1 MAAAHVGGVF
11 RVVDIDLGVP
21 GRHVGLVLQGA
32 VEMVHLPLDL
42 EGLVPPHPVV
52 LPVHGGGE
60 GEGAV
65 VPAGVLAKAAR
76 HVVIRGPQLPQAGRR
91 IPVGRELDLAL
102 PAADAE
108 LRVRVARLGGPFAHP
123 VLGVAVGAGDIHA
136 AQVVVLDV
144 VMAVL
149 GSECGRDSGRSG
161 GGDQLTG
168 SDLTLHGINGDGPG
182 REDQEDLPGNHH
194 TSRSAAP
201 SCPRR
206 RSEGDVGG
214 TSGIG
219 GDRRRGEG
227 ELPARPPQQQ
237 ARPARP
243 VVRPVARRH
252 WRPDAAHACDA
263 KRRSAAIDVEGIGY
277 IHNMHCTSSS
287 YEVLT

>member
-1 MAAAHVGGVF
+1 
-11 RVVDIDLGVP
+11 
-21 GRHVGLVLQGA
+21 
-32 VEMVHLPLDL
+32 
-42 EGLVPPHPVV
+42 
-52 LPVHGGGE
+52 
-60 GEGAV
+60 
-65 VPAGVLAKAAR
+65 
-76 HVVIRGPQLPQAGRR
+76 
-91 IPVGRELDLAL
+91 
-102 PAADAE
+102 
-108 LRVRVARLGGPFAHP
+108 
-123 VLGVAVGAGDIHA
+123 
-136 AQVVVLDV
+136 
-144 VMAVL
+144 MAVL

-287 YEVLT
+287 SSGPSPQRSRSAGTVCDRWNMAVTPRPRRWASPARVRDWRGGTGTGEKGQQWHHRRGRESGREHPAGGESRREHSTSNHPDIRSERPPDGSWRSVRFEIMYWYCSTVDT